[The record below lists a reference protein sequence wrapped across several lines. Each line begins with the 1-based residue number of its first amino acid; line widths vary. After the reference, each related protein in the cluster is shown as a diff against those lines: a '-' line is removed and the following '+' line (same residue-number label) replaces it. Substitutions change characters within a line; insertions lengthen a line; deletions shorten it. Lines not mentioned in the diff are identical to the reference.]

1 MNGIVSA
8 YRNSHQNDQTSG
20 HILHCRSFASP
31 WRPPGQYGASICP
44 MAMFSGFNESP
55 GPPLLCDAC
64 GIVPLHHHGF
74 RNGQQQRYVCL
85 LSPPLSFDQNIAKRP
100 CYGSFKLTP
109 SYYIDLIGVIS
120 LFVSYLLPLKTMAGV
135 SATIVAG
142 GRARFQ
148 EIIEASKK
156 IN

>member
-1 MNGIVSA
+1 MARQVDTFCIVI
-8 YRNSHQNDQTSG
+8 R
-20 HILHCRSFASP
+20 LLSP
-31 WRPPGQYGASICP
+31 WRPPGQYGASIHP

-64 GIVPLHHHGF
+64 GIVPLHQHGF
-74 RNGQQQRYVCL
+74 RNGQQQRYICS